1 MTGSTTLRKRKAL
14 NIRGEYYFLKRKFYK
29 YQETIIF
36 IAKFYKSKKVIK
48 FLTTF
53 HKSEWQ

>member
-14 NIRGEYYFLKRKFYK
+14 NIQGEYYFLKKKFYK

-36 IAKFYKSKKVIK
+36 IAKFYKYKESNKVPNDIP
-48 FLTTF
+48 
-53 HKSEWQ
+53 